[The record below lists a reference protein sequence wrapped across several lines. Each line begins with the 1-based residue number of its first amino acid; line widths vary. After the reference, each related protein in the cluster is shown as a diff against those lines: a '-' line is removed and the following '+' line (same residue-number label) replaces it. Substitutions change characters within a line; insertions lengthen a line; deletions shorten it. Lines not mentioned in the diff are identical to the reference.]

1 MSRALLAPLGRI
13 KMERFH
19 LIARQSGPN
28 DSRSILTSWTGWAP
42 MPIRATIA
50 AVVNAASPDGT
61 QDFISQTIKRKS
73 MKTVTVASA
82 MLAGAALGVAAV
94 NALHAQGKAPAAYA
108 VVDISEITDA
118 NVFRQQLLPKVTPA
132 ALVPFGGQYIVRTEN
147 VTALDGT
154 PPQRFVIIGFD

>member
-1 MSRALLAPLGRI
+1 
-13 KMERFH
+13 
-19 LIARQSGPN
+19 
-28 DSRSILTSWTGWAP
+28 

-154 PPQRFVIIGFD
+154 PPQRFVIIGFDSMDKAKAAFNSPAYREAKRVGDKYAKFRVYAVEGLPR